1 MSTPADRPREQIE
14 TIEKLIDGGFE
25 AAVSALTMW
34 QAMTKV
40 MIMAPY
46 GYSAAAEAANLLARA
61 SDRGAHASSDQ

>member
-1 MSTPADRPREQIE
+1 MSVTADRPNEQIE
-14 TIEKLIDGGFE
+14 TIEKLVDSGFE

-40 MIMAPY
+40 LIMAPF

-61 SDRGAHASSDQ
+61 QHGAHASADQ